1 MIVLNILLYVLI
13 ACGIITAIS
22 VVYVIVALFIQFCKG
37 EKLEWEMLG
46 GAFLVV
52 PMGGLIAMM
61 ELSNYLSDV
70 RRAGGFSEY
79 KRKKKEKKEAER
91 LKREE
96 EERITL
102 AYKNGELKREEL
114 PRLLDGIKRF
124 EFNKEV
130 FNGDIKDFVY
140 VENEYNEVLN
150 NFFMRHGHIHF
161 KHGIR
166 VLYMPKLLND
176 IRQEEVMKYCIP
188 NLNSNIQLS
197 QAPSFSLFDDLAY
210 PEDAQK
216 MNHGII
222 CIAYTQINH
231 GANVFIG
238 HYFPIEEGDDESI
251 MLQMEAIIK
260 DWLTDN
266 MCGLFYTDKSEQSEQ
281 GVSDD
286 FADSEFWETIYNDEV
301 AILIEEVRERV
312 ARLHQYGVS
321 QKLLLK
327 MLDTSPKLSRVIIT
341 KDYRIILP
349 EYGNIEIKMEPLNKA
364 VYLLFLRHEKGII
377 FKHLSDYEQEL
388 LEIYTKLKPMG
399 INDKVRKSI
408 GDICNPCLNSINEKC
423 ARIRGAFISQF
434 DESLAKN
441 YFITGYRGYP
451 KGIKLPR
458 KLVVWEE

>member
-22 VVYVIVALFIQFCKG
+22 VVVCIIIQFNRFRKG
-37 EKLEWEMLG
+37 KNIEWGVLG
-46 GAFLVV
+46 RSFLTVLYLGAFVML
-52 PMGGLIAMM
+52 
-61 ELSNYLSDV
+61 ELDNYLSDV
-70 RRAGGFSEY
+70 RKAGGFSEY
-79 KRKKKEKKEAER
+79 KRKKKEKEEAER

-114 PRLLDGIKRF
+114 PRLLDGIKEF
-124 EFNKEV
+124 EFNRNI
-130 FNGDIKDFVY
+130 FNYDIKDFVY

-150 NFFMRHGHIHF
+150 DFFMQHGHIHF

-166 VLYMPKLLND
+166 VLYLPKLLNEIKQED
-176 IRQEEVMKYCIP
+176 IVRYYLPYKH
-188 NLNSNIQLS
+188 SDIQQYQTS
-197 QAPSFSLFDDLAY
+197 SFSLFDDLAY

-216 MNHGII
+216 MKHGIM

-231 GANVFIG
+231 GANVSIG
-238 HYFPIEEGDDESI
+238 HYFPIEEGIDESI
-251 MLQMEAIIK
+251 MLQLENIINNWIDRHSYGLYYTEK
-260 DWLTDN
+260 NKPLKEGESKEYADVEFDN
-266 MCGLFYTDKSEQSEQ
+266 I
-281 GVSDD
+281 V
-286 FADSEFWETIYNDEV
+286 YNDEI

-312 ARLHQYGVS
+312 ARLQQYGVS
-321 QKLLLK
+321 RNLLLK
-327 MLDTSPKLSRVIIT
+327 MIEGKPKISRLVIT

-349 EYGNIEIKMEPLNKA
+349 GYGNIEIKMEPLNKA
-364 VYLLFLRHEKGII
+364 VYLLFLRHEEGII
-377 FKHLSDYEQEL
+377 FKHLPDYEQEL
-388 LEIYTKLKPMG
+388 LEIYAKLKPMG

-408 GDICNPCLNSINEKC
+408 SDICNPCLNSINEKC

-441 YFITGYRGYP
+441 YFITGYRGFP

>member
-166 VLYMPKLLND
+166 VLYMPKLLNEIKQED
-176 IRQEEVMKYCIP
+176 IVRYYLPYKH
-188 NLNSNIQLS
+188 SDIQ
-197 QAPSFSLFDDLAY
+197 QYQIPSFSLFDDLAY

-216 MNHGII
+216 MKHGII

-231 GANVFIG
+231 GANVSIG
-238 HYFPIEEGDDESI
+238 YYFPIEEGDDESI
-251 MLQMEAIIK
+251 MLQLENIINNWIDK
-260 DWLTDN
+260 HS
-266 MCGLFYTDKSEQSEQ
+266 CGLFYTDKDKQPEQ

-286 FADSEFWETIYNDEV
+286 FADSEFWNIIYNDEI

-312 ARLHQYGVS
+312 ARLQQYGVS
-321 QKLLLK
+321 RNLLLK
-327 MLDTSPKLSRVIIT
+327 MIEGKPKISRLVIT

-451 KGIKLPR
+451 KGITFPR
-458 KLVVWEE
+458 KFVVWEE